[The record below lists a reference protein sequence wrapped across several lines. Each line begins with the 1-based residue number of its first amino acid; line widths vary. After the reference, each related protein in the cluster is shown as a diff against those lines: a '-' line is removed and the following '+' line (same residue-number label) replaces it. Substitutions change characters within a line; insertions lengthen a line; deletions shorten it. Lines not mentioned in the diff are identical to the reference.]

1 MRLLVKFSAIF
12 ALVFSVG
19 VAVIGW
25 LSYGL
30 MQDAARTQVLNQ
42 ARLMMQAALS
52 VRTYTTVQLKPL
64 LEPAEKRDNK
74 FLPQTVPAFAA
85 TENFNDLRKTLPDY
99 SYKEAAL
106 NPTNPRDRA
115 VDWEA
120 DIINAFR
127 NKSELQELTGEREAS
142 TGRSLYFARPIR
154 AGADCLECHSVA
166 SAAPRPML
174 ALYGSA
180 NGFGW
185 EKGSVI
191 AAQIVSVPMSV
202 PLQIARDDFRA
213 QLIYLGS
220 ILLVSLV
227 VLNLALYFTIARPVA
242 RLSEMADKIS
252 LGQFDI
258 PELPIR
264 GNDEIARL
272 AGSFNRMR
280 RSLVTAMRMLGD
292 SGGQ

>member
-1 MRLLVKFSAIF
+1 MKFSCAVIF

-30 MQDAARTQVLNQ
+30 MQDAARLQVLDQ

-166 SAAPRPML
+166 SAAPQVRCLRCTGRRM
-174 ALYGSA
+174 
-180 NGFGW
+180 
-185 EKGSVI
+185 V
-191 AAQIVSVPMSV
+191 
-202 PLQIARDDFRA
+202 
-213 QLIYLGS
+213 
-220 ILLVSLV
+220 
-227 VLNLALYFTIARPVA
+227 
-242 RLSEMADKIS
+242 
-252 LGQFDI
+252 
-258 PELPIR
+258 
-264 GNDEIARL
+264 L
-272 AGSFNRMR
+272 AGRRARSSPR
-280 RSLVTAMRMLGD
+280 RSSRFRCRCRSRSRVMTFGR
-292 SGGQ
+292 S